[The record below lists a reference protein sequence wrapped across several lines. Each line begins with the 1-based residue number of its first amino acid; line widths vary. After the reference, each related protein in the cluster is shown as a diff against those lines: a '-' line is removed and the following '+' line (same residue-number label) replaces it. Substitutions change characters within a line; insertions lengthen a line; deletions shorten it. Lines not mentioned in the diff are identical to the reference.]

1 MRQNSG
7 QRGRPSGGRRASWR
21 CGKPRRRKSAELAG
35 GGGGVGEFAV
45 LANQGD
51 ERLGGAGEAAVA
63 AGDETELAPKVDT
76 FDGEELHFAGFHVI
90 LRKALADDGAAGI
103 GGEATLDHADT
114 AALPG
119 DAHAPSSGAG

>member
-35 GGGGVGEFAV
+35 GGGGFGEFAV

-51 ERLGGAGEAAVA
+51 ERLGGAREAAVA
-63 AGDETELAPKVDT
+63 AVDETELAPKVDT

-90 LRKALADDGAAGI
+90 LRKALADDGEAGI
-103 GGEATLDHADT
+103 GGAEALAPARTWQLH
-114 AALPG
+114 G
-119 DAHAPSSGAG
+119 HVDA

>member
-63 AGDETELAPKVDT
+63 AVDETELAPKVDT
-76 FDGEELHFAGFHVI
+76 FDGEELDFAGFHVI
-90 LRKALADDGAAGI
+90 LRKALADDGEAGI
-103 GGEATLDHADT
+103 GGDEALNHAGT
-114 AALPG
+114 GQIHG
-119 DAHAPSSGAG
+119 DVDARTVR